1 QRDGHMPFKQ
11 QTSSINYEPNS
22 YDTEPKENPAF
33 IEPEQEIRGDVAGR
47 LIAEKPNN
55 FGHAKEV
62 WDRYSDAERA
72 ALVKNIVDDWSAV
85 REDIKIRNLRNF
97 YQVDPEFASRVAA
110 GTGVNLEEHVA
121 DLK

>member
-1 QRDGHMPFKQ
+1 MGSLFRCRTCG
-11 QTSSINYEPNS
+11 
-22 YDTEPKENPAF
+22 AC
-33 IEPEQEIRGDVAGR
+33 
-47 LIAEKPNN
+47 EK
-55 FGHAKEV
+55 
-62 WDRYSDAERA
+62 
-72 ALVKNIVDDWSAV
+72 LVDDWSAV